1 MLGERSDQRGLWEA
15 DRLYLDH
22 VGKDTFY
29 GLLASMRG
37 HLFRDADFAGFYC
50 ADNGRDSVPPS
61 LLATALLLQ
70 SHDKVSD
77 AEAKA
82 RADFDLRWKVALGIE
97 AEDRPFA
104 KSTLQV
110 FRAQLILHGK
120 VREVF
125 ESSLRLA
132 RESGYLK
139 GRGMRVALD
148 TTNILGRGAVK
159 DTCNLL
165 ADGTVKLLRALAA
178 VEQAP
183 VREWAQA
190 REYERYLGSSVKGEA
205 AIDWSDKRARTALLA
220 KIVADAD
227 RLLELSRRAQGE
239 LPEDGEERQQIVAA
253 AELLGQLLLQ
263 DVERTDDG
271 VGLKDGV
278 SRDRMMS
285 VHDPEMRHGHKSSS
299 RRFDGH
305 KAAIVVDTGSQLIT
319 AVEVLPG
326 NAPDNLGA
334 LELVEA
340 SEANTGVP
348 VEEAMGDAAY
358 GDGDTRQAFA
368 DAGRTL
374 IARVP
379 GRPNRTHFLKED
391 FHIDLEAG
399 SCTCPAGNVTRR
411 IRPLGTRTAATGRT
425 HQLKAFQFD
434 GAVCGVCP
442 LRTQCVAAA
451 PGTGWTVQL
460 HPQEALLQQ
469 ARALQQSEAFGE
481 YRQRR
486 VVVEHRLARLVQ
498 LGIRQSRYFGRAKT
512 RFQLY
517 LGSHRGQPDPG
528 GRQSRVDGRNRLRS
542 QRRQRPGRWNGQ
554 LRHRMARANLDPL
567 PARISLTDQIPL
579 PNKGFPSGF
588 IGFAIPRGQRRMFLF
603 HEGLERLTPGGAVH
617 PQSSYVQAPTP
628 GRNPHGLQAG
638 EVAALEE
645 ALPDVLHAPLHVS
658 LVPGVTHPGRIGDEA
673 AVLGIFQETPG
684 QPGMQGICSRHR
696 RGEIVDDQVPGD
708 AVEELP
714 GCFQTPDHL
723 FQLLAE
729 GWPHE
734 AVPGVRPHHDG
745 GPHVRRRPVSRSWMN
760 PRRPKSSSATSPGML
775 PSIRTVRRL
784 RPRQLR
790 RTTNRCRDE

>member
-22 VGKDTFY
+22 VGRDTFY
-29 GLLASMRG
+29 GLMASLRG
-37 HLFRDADFAGFYC
+37 RLFRDADFAAFYC
-50 ADNGRDSVPPS
+50 PDNGRDSVPPS

-82 RADFDLRWKVALGIE
+82 RADFDIRWKVALGIE
-97 AEDRPFA
+97 VEDRPFA

-110 FRAQLILHGK
+110 FRAQLILHDK

-132 RESGYLK
+132 WESGYLK
-139 GRGMRVALD
+139 KRSMKVALD

-165 ADGTVKLLRALAA
+165 ADGIVQLVRALAQLKGIN
-178 VEQAP
+178 VGQ
-183 VREWAQA
+183 WAKSQG
-190 REYERYLGSSVKGEA
+190 YHRYLGSSVKGEA

-220 KIVADAD
+220 EIVADAD
-227 RLLELSRRAQGE
+227 RLLELSRQAQGE
-239 LPEDGEERQQIVAA
+239 LAEDSAERQQIVAG

-263 DVERTDDG
+263 DIERKSGDGDGDDG
-271 VGLKDGV
+271 VSLKDGV

-305 KAAIVVDTGSQLIT
+305 KAAIVVDTDSQLIT

-379 GRPNRTHFLKED
+379 GRPDRKHFPKDD
-391 FHIDLEAG
+391 FVIDLAAG
-399 SCTCPAGNVTRR
+399 SCTCPAGQVTHT
-411 IRPLGTRTAATGRT
+411 IVPAGKRTNRTGRV
-425 HQLKAFQFD
+425 HRLQAFQFD
-434 GAVCGVCP
+434 GAECRTCP
-442 LRTQCVAAA
+442 LRPQCIAAK
-451 PGTGWTVQL
+451 GSRGRRVMI

-469 ARALQQSEAFGE
+469 ARALQQSTHYDE
-481 YRQRR
+481 YRARR

-498 LGIRQSRYFGRAKT
+498 LGLRQSRYFGRVKT
-512 RFQLY
+512 RCQLY
-517 LGSHRGQPDPG
+517 LAATVANLTLVAGKLGRSGRTGGGATGRSVVLNIVPHAAANFCAVRLGQLWSVILLTSALLPKSPYPTG
-528 GRQSRVDGRNRLRS
+528 TF
-542 QRRQRPGRWNGQ
+542 RPG
-554 LRHRMARANLDPL
+554 
-567 PARISLTDQIPL
+567 
-579 PNKGFPSGF
+579 F
-588 IGFAIPRGQRRMFLF
+588 
-603 HEGLERLTPGGAVH
+603 
-617 PQSSYVQAPTP
+617 
-628 GRNPHGLQAG
+628 
-638 EVAALEE
+638 
-645 ALPDVLHAPLHVS
+645 
-658 LVPGVTHPGRIGDEA
+658 
-673 AVLGIFQETPG
+673 
-684 QPGMQGICSRHR
+684 
-696 RGEIVDDQVPGD
+696 
-708 AVEELP
+708 
-714 GCFQTPDHL
+714 
-723 FQLLAE
+723 
-729 GWPHE
+729 
-734 AVPGVRPHHDG
+734 
-745 GPHVRRRPVSRSWMN
+745 
-760 PRRPKSSSATSPGML
+760 
-775 PSIRTVRRL
+775 
-784 RPRQLR
+784 
-790 RTTNRCRDE
+790 